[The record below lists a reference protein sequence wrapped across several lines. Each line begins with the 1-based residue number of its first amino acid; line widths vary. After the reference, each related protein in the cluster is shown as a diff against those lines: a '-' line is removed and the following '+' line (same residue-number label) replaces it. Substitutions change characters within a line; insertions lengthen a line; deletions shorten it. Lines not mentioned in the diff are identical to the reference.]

1 MVDVRKDATK
11 PQNVA
16 AFAVI
21 ILALVLLLFGGR
33 FLSRAIPGQ
42 KKLEA
47 VLFVTTQQ
55 MRPGQGVASSSVAV
69 EKFCDDHGIERR
81 RLLAGQSTRNAEP
94 WLERMSV
101 AGNKN
106 PPSFVFYFSNG
117 QIETIPIPNG
127 ADSTIRAIEARQ

>member
-1 MVDVRKDATK
+1 MVDIRKDASK
-11 PQNVA
+11 PANVA
-16 AFAVI
+16 AFAAI
-21 ILALVLLLFGGR
+21 LLALGLLLFGGR

-69 EKFCDDHGIERR
+69 EMFCDDHGIERR
-81 RLLAGQSTRNAEP
+81 RLLAGQSTNNAEP

-101 AGNKN
+101 SGNKN
-106 PPSFVFYFSNG
+106 PPSLVFYFSNG
-117 QIETIPIPNG
+117 KLETVPLPNG
-127 ADSTIRAIEARQ
+127 PDSTIREIEARQ

>member
-21 ILALVLLLFGGR
+21 ILALGLLLFGGR
-33 FLSRAIPGQ
+33 FFSRATPGR
-42 KKLEA
+42 KTLDA

-69 EKFCDDHGIERR
+69 ERFCDDHGIERR
-81 RLLAGQSTRNAEP
+81 RLLAGQSADNSET
-94 WLERMSV
+94 WLARMNV
-101 AGNKN
+101 AGNAN
-106 PPSFVFYFSNG
+106 PPSLVFYFSNG
-117 QIETIPIPNG
+117 QVETIPIPNG
-127 ADSTIRAIEARQ
+127 PDSTIKAIEARQ